1 VLKRIDQRWWKLPV
15 SNVQCLKIALGHP
28 GNRILEAWL
37 MTLGHLSLR
46 YYDMT
51 YVYVWNMEQLDLV
64 LQQLTVSAHPLHES
78 LAFEDAAPFHGHR
91 GDTIFRQTWWP
102 VRLRCF
108 VFCFGKWTE
117 EGTRR
122 CDATQY
128 CALNGAEVTSITTSR
143 TLRAVCKDYSLGF
156 PTWLCL
162 AMLGSFQL
170 WTSRSNSGWVHSSR
184 LMELYE
190 GLSKDTF
197 ERDLPTS
204 GGLSGFCN
212 DSIQL

>member
-1 VLKRIDQRWWKLPV
+1 
-15 SNVQCLKIALGHP
+15 
-28 GNRILEAWL
+28 
-37 MTLGHLSLR
+37 
-46 YYDMT
+46 MT

-91 GDTIFRQTWWP
+91 VATIFRQTWLP
-102 VRLRCF
+102 IRLRCF

-143 TLRAVCKDYSLGF
+143 TLRAVCKDYSVGF
-156 PTWLCL
+156 PTGPTWLCL
-162 AMLGSFQL
+162 EVFSCEHLEAIQVECIQVVSWSCMRDCQ
-170 WTSRSNSGWVHSSR
+170 RIN
-184 LMELYE
+184 
-190 GLSKDTF
+190 TF
-197 ERDLPTS
+197 ERDLPTFQLLEGFQGSAMIQFNYS
-204 GGLSGFCN
+204 GNEQWPVAFQNSDQQPNSMASKHFCK
-212 DSIQL
+212 